1 MPRPSA
7 GDTAETQA
15 KTASGQTKAQAKR
28 VKDTATTE
36 AKKLRSAASDAA
48 DDASKTTTAAAQD
61 VTDRVEGTSPDRG
74 YETWTRAEL
83 YERAQELDIQGR
95 AGMKKR
101 DLIEA
106 LRNH

>member
-1 MPRPSA
+1 MCIR
-7 GDTAETQA
+7 
-15 KTASGQTKAQAKR
+15 
-28 VKDTATTE
+28 
-36 AKKLRSAASDAA
+36 
-48 DDASKTTTAAAQD
+48 
-61 VTDRVEGTSPDRG
+61 DR

>member
-1 MPRPSA
+1 MKTTPKRTSA
-7 GDTAETQA
+7 A
-15 KTASGQTKAQAKR
+15 ASGACRGSGAS
-28 VKDTATTE
+28 
-36 AKKLRSAASDAA
+36 RSPPS
-48 DDASKTTTAAAQD
+48 
-61 VTDRVEGTSPDRG
+61 TSPGRG